1 MNTIFNL
8 KATLVA
14 AALLALPL
22 AQAANL
28 SKADYQAG
36 KTRIS
41 ADFKSDKAAC
51 ASRADNAKDICVEEA
66 KAREK
71 VARAELEYGY
81 SAKPA
86 DQTKV
91 MVAKAESTYAVA
103 KEKCDDLSGNAK
115 DVCVKQAK
123 ADEVKA
129 LAAAKLSKQ
138 VGAARTEAAEDVR
151 DANYKLAL
159 EKCDALSGDAKTR
172 CVDAAKAT
180 KATQATQAASAVAA
194 MKPATVPAMPAAKKD
209 KKGGC

>member
-1 MNTIFNL
+1 MHKPLLFT
-8 KATLVA
+8 ATLLA
-14 AALLALPL
+14 AALLPTFAS
-22 AQAANL
+22 AAVMT
-28 SKADYQAG
+28 KADYSAA
-36 KTRIS
+36 KTRIG
-41 ADFKSDKAAC
+41 ADYKADQKQC
-51 ASRADNAKDICVEEA
+51 ATLKANAKDICGAEA
-66 KAREK
+66 KGKEK
-71 VARAELEYGY
+71 VARAELEFSYTG
-81 SAKPA
+81 KPA
-86 DQTKV
+86 DGIKV
-91 MVAKAESTYAVA
+91 RVAGAEAAYAVA